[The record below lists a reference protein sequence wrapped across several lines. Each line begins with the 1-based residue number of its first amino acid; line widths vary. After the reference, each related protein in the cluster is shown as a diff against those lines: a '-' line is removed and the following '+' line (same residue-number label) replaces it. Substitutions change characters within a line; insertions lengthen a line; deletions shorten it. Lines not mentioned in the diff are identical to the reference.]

1 MLTFRERLGL
11 VLGLQAGCVYA
22 VAYDGDDGRLESLTW
37 ENVQSSRLFAG
48 ATCVLMASVPIAYRP
63 G

>member
-22 VAYDGDDGRLESLTW
+22 VAWGDEVEPLTWATSGRLLAGESGL
-37 ENVQSSRLFAG
+37 
-48 ATCVLMASVPIAYRP
+48 LMASVPIAYRH

>member
-22 VAYDGDDGRLESLTW
+22 VAYADGVERLTWALSGRLLAGES
-37 ENVQSSRLFAG
+37 G
-48 ATCVLMASVPIAYRP
+48 VLMASVPIAYRP

>member
-22 VAYDGDDGRLESLTW
+22 VAWGDGVEPLRWAERGRLLAGES
-37 ENVQSSRLFAG
+37 G
-48 ATCVLMASVPIAYRP
+48 VLLASVPLEFRWT
-63 G
+63 

>member
-1 MLTFRERLGL
+1 MLTFRERLRL

-22 VAYDGDDGRLESLTW
+22 VAWGGVVESLTW
-37 ENVQSSRLFAG
+37 ATSGRLLAG
-48 ATCVLMASVPIAYRP
+48 EAGLLMASVPLGFRP

>member
-22 VAYDGDDGRLESLTW
+22 VAWGGVVESLTW
-37 ENVQSSRLFAG
+37 ATSGRLMAG
-48 ATCVLMASVPIAYRP
+48 EAGLLLASVPIAYRP